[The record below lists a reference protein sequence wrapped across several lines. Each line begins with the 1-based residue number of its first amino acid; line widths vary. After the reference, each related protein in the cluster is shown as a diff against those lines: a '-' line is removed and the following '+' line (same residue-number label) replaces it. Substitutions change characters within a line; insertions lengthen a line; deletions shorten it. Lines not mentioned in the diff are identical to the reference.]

1 MSVLLTGLRRYAIS
15 RFCERIFLMLLICL
29 GDERSRTKDTF
40 DLLLSRVFKG
50 FHTEL
55 LLFLSKMCIL
65 YCLVLLNIILLLALF
80 VSFIQI
86 VQCTDIK

>member
-1 MSVLLTGLRRYAIS
+1 
-15 RFCERIFLMLLICL
+15 MLLICL
-29 GDERSRTKDTF
+29 GDEREGTKDTF
-40 DLLLSRVFKG
+40 VFLLTRVFKG
-50 FHTEL
+50 FHTE

-86 VQCTDIK
+86 VQYTDIK